1 MVSSLYE
8 KENSLVK
15 YNFLWLYAFDTEL
28 MYQSGILMSSQS
40 WQCFVHSFGCFSCQ
54 FSFFLMH
61 ISPSFFLND
70 FFLLLPSLPHYIV
83 RLLRPLSNSTFSFS
97 ELDSACLRLECPTL
111 ISFPLPLLSSLV
123 FDFFYFSI
131 YLHWRNGS
139 RAVRIDR
146 WMTRG

>member
-1 MVSSLYE
+1 MKRRTVWLNIISSGFMLLTQ
-8 KENSLVK
+8 NWCISLES
-15 YNFLWLYAFDTEL
+15 WCP
-28 MYQSGILMSSQS
+28 QS
-40 WQCFVHSFGCFSCQ
+40 WQRFVHSFGCFSCQ

>member
-1 MVSSLYE
+1 MKRRTVWLNIISSGFMLLTQNWCISLESWCPHSLGNVLSTLLAVSPVSSL
-8 KENSLVK
+8 
-15 YNFLWLYAFDTEL
+15 
-28 MYQSGILMSSQS
+28 
-40 WQCFVHSFGCFSCQ
+40 
-54 FSFFLMH
+54 FFLMH